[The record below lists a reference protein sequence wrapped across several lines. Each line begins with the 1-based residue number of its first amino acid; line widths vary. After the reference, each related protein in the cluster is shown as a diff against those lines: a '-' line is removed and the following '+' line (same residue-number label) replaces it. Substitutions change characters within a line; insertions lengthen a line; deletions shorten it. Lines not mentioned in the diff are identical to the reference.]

1 MESYIKFSSGTLSE
15 SRRKFI
21 EKAGVSLVL
30 GTLGASFFTS
40 CSTTEDANPSPPV
53 GGGGVGGGTSSGI
66 VISGNTITIDLTIR
80 TALNN
85 NGSWLLIENAKT
97 LVAKVG
103 GNFVALTSVCT
114 HEGCDKDWTFSSNIF
129 TCTCHGSR
137 FDPSGKVL
145 QGPAQQ
151 PLTAFAA
158 VVAGTTLTITK

>member
-1 MESYIKFSSGTLSE
+1 MESNIKLSSGTLSE

-21 EKAGVSLVL
+21 EKAGLSLVL

-40 CSTTEDANPSPPV
+40 CSTTEDANPNPPV
-53 GGGGVGGGTSSGI
+53 GGGGGNTSSGI
-66 VISGNTITIDLTIR
+66 VISGNTISIDLNIR
-80 TALNN
+80 TALKT

-97 LVAKVG
+97 LVANVNG
-103 GNFVALTSVCT
+103 SYVALTSVCT
-114 HEGCDKDWTFSSNIF
+114 HQGCDKDWTFASNTF

-151 PLTAFAA
+151 PLTAFVA
-158 VVAGTTLTITK
+158 VVAGSTLTITK